1 MDKKDF
7 SIRRN
12 EKLTRRVPPK
22 TSGRNLTDKSGGFIK
37 DPIHGYVSIGQT
49 ERSIIDTEPVQR
61 LKRIRQ
67 LAGSEFVYP
76 AANHTRFE
84 HVIGA
89 MHLAG
94 ALAEALPIDLPQDQ
108 QEQLRLAA
116 LLHDIGHGPF
126 SHVFEPLLTKYLGKN
141 HEDFV
146 PWLVNETEIS
156 QRLESAGLDPKIL
169 GRLAIGKLA
178 DSKQPYL
185 DQIISSGV
193 DVDKMD
199 YVVRDSF
206 HTGAGYGS
214 IDVHRL
220 LYTMDVVEGN
230 LSVDG
235 TALATLESFLLARFE
250 SFRTIYFHRASR
262 AVQIMI
268 VKALEAAR
276 DELHLLDFDRPEDFL
291 KLDDYKVWT
300 DLKQCKK
307 SRKIM
312 QDLETRKLLKCAYEQ
327 TIFSSQAKVSEVITS
342 ERARVDIEKQIARE
356 AKITVE
362 DVIIDAPTLPSVPYH
377 SSADLQPMDIPV
389 FKHLP
394 KGKKAIV
401 PLSDASQIVGVLQ
414 TFMNL
419 VRVYTSEPYRSRV
432 EIAARH
438 ILGEGS
444 SLGKMSH

>member
-1 MDKKDF
+1 MQ
-7 SIRRN
+7 R
-12 EKLTRRVPPK
+12 KLTE
-22 TSGRNLTDKSGGFIK
+22 KSGGFIK
-37 DPIHGYVSIGQT
+37 DPIHGYVRISQT
-49 ERSIIDTEPVQR
+49 ERSVIDTEPVQR

-94 ALAEALPIDLPQDQ
+94 ALAEALPIDLPQRQ

-126 SHVFEPLLTKYLGKN
+126 SHVFEPLLSKYLGKR

-146 PWLVNETEIS
+146 PWLVNETEIA
-156 QRLESAGLDPKIL
+156 QRLESAGLDPKLI
-169 GRLAIGKLA
+169 GKLAIGKLA
-178 DSKQPYL
+178 DKKQPYV
-185 DQIISSGV
+185 DQIINSGI

-220 LYTMDVVEGN
+220 LYTMDIVENN

-235 TALATLESFLLARFE
+235 RALATLESFLLARFE

-268 VKALEAAR
+268 VRALEAAR
-276 DELHLLDFDRPEDFL
+276 DELHLLEFDRPEDFL

-300 DLKQCKK
+300 ELKECRK
-307 SRKIM
+307 SRVIM
-312 QDLETRKLLKCAYEQ
+312 QDLESRRLLKCAYEH
-327 TIFSSQAKVSEVITS
+327 TIFSPEDEMSDVTS
-342 ERARVDIEKQIARE
+342 NEHVRADVEKHIARK
-356 AKITVE
+356 AKITAE
-362 DVIIDAPTLPSVPYH
+362 DVIIDAPTLPSVPYN
-377 SSADLQPMDIPV
+377 SAVDLQPVDIPV
-389 FKHLP
+389 FKHLVN
-394 KGKKAIV
+394 GKKELV
-401 PLSDASQIVGVLQ
+401 PLSGASRIVGVLQ
-414 TFMNL
+414 TFMNI
-419 VRVYTSEPYRSRV
+419 VRVYTKESYRSKV
-432 EIAARH
+432 ETASRQ

-444 SLGKMSH
+444 DSGKISH

>member
-1 MDKKDF
+1 
-7 SIRRN
+7 
-12 EKLTRRVPPK
+12 
-22 TSGRNLTDKSGGFIK
+22 LTDKSGGFIK
-37 DPIHGYVSIGQT
+37 DPIHGYVRISQT
-49 ERSIIDTEPVQR
+49 ERLIIDTEPVQR

-84 HVIGA
+84 HVMGA

-94 ALAEALPIDLPQDQ
+94 GLAEALPVHLPQHQ
-108 QEQLRLAA
+108 QEHLRLAA

-156 QRLESAGLDPKIL
+156 QKLESAGLDPKIL
-169 GRLAIGKLA
+169 SRLAIGKLL
-178 DSKQPYL
+178 DRKQPYL

-220 LYTMDVVEGN
+220 LYTMDIVEGN

-262 AVQIMI
+262 AVQIML
-268 VKALEAAR
+268 VRALEAAR
-276 DELHLLDFDRPEDFL
+276 DELHLLDLDRPEDFL
-291 KLDDYKVWT
+291 RLDDYKVWT
-300 DLKQCKK
+300 ELKECKN

-312 QDLETRKLLKCAYEQ
+312 KDLETRRLLKCAYEHI
-327 TIFSSQAKVSEVITS
+327 IFSSEGKLSDVISNEGVRT
-342 ERARVDIEKQIARE
+342 DIEKEIARK
-356 AKITVE
+356 AKIAGEEVT
-362 DVIIDAPTLPSVPYH
+362 IDAPTLPSVPYH
-377 SSADLQPMDIPV
+377 SIAESQPMDIPV

-394 KGKKAIV
+394 NGKKEIV
-401 PLSDASQIVGVLQ
+401 PLSDASRIVGVLQ
-414 TFMNL
+414 TFMNV
-419 VRVYTSEPYRSRV
+419 VRVYTKEPYRSRV
-432 EIAARH
+432 EIAARQ
-438 ILGEGS
+438 ILGES
-444 SLGKMSH
+444 SSGKKSH

>member
-1 MDKKDF
+1 M
-7 SIRRN
+7 
-12 EKLTRRVPPK
+12 
-22 TSGRNLTDKSGGFIK
+22 TDKSGGFIK
-37 DPIHGYVSIGQT
+37 DPIHGYVRISQT
-49 ERSIIDTEPVQR
+49 ERLIIDTEPVQR

-84 HVIGA
+84 HVIGT

-94 ALAEALPIDLPQDQ
+94 ELAEALPIHLPQHQ

-156 QRLESAGLDPKIL
+156 QRLKSAGLDPKIL
-169 GRLAIGKLA
+169 GRLAIGKLS
-178 DSKQPYL
+178 DREQPYL

-220 LYTMDVVEGN
+220 LYTMDIVEGN

-235 TALATLESFLLARFE
+235 TAVATLESFLLARFE

-262 AVQIMI
+262 AVQIML
-268 VKALEAAR
+268 VRALEASR
-276 DELHLLDFDRPEDFL
+276 DELHLLDLDRPEDFL
-291 KLDDYKVWT
+291 RLDDYKVWT
-300 DLKQCKK
+300 ELKECKN

-312 QDLETRKLLKCAYEQ
+312 KDLETRRLLKCAYEH
-327 TIFSSQAKVSEVITS
+327 TTFSSEGKLSDVIS
-342 ERARVDIEKQIARE
+342 NEGVRADIEKKIARK
-356 AKITVE
+356 AKIAGEEVT
-362 DVIIDAPTLPSVPYH
+362 IDAPTLPSVPYH
-377 SSADLQPMDIPV
+377 STAELQPMDIPV

-394 KGKKAIV
+394 NGKKEIV
-401 PLSDASQIVGVLQ
+401 PLSDASRIVGVLQ
-414 TFMNL
+414 TFMNV
-419 VRVYTSEPYRSRV
+419 VRVYTKEPYRSRV
-432 EIAARH
+432 EIAARQ
-438 ILGEGS
+438 ILGDGS
-444 SLGKMSH
+444 SSGKTSH